1 MSRRTTNPPGFQAF
15 WDAYALKRDRMAAE
29 RAWNKL
35 SAKDRRAAMS
45 GVASYR
51 ADCLQR
57 GVAMMYAQG
66 YLNHRRWEDDLSGQ
80 SSASPALE
88 APQSSPTLHPE
99 MDTW

>member
-1 MSRRTTNPPGFQAF
+1 
-15 WDAYALKRDRMAAE
+15 MAAE

-45 GVASYR
+45 GIASYR

-80 SSASPALE
+80 SSVPPAME
-88 APQSSPTLHPE
+88 TPQSSPTLHPE